1 MRKPLMAG
9 LLTCLGVMLCVHP
22 ALAQQPLD
30 LQSVLARAAEHNPQL
45 KSAYADIKIAE
56 AEVTGAKVLQNPEL
70 QARVLWPN
78 DSGSPLQEYTL
89 SLDLIDLFNRS
100 GRVQAAELRRDA
112 VRREALARAVDLEA
126 EIKTAFFTV
135 QGHAQALEE
144 QKVLLQVAEVQAE
157 LAQRQ
162 RDAGNI
168 PALDLAQHKAML
180 LQTRT
185 QYYDRQMAL
194 FEARQ
199 ELARLMG
206 QADQAETI
214 TIDPRLADLPS
225 PDEQT
230 APVLLAEALTQRPD
244 LQAQAYELEALRSER
259 AQQPLLMFD
268 GTQLGYA
275 YERETSLETLQG
287 FSLSVPLPIF
297 NQRQGEKAILEGRM
311 ERQQAEQEALTQEV
325 TTEVKTMLVRMAN
338 ARLRVEQLQQLVP
351 LRQEMLELSRQQY
364 NAMLIG
370 TYQLLD
376 MRGERSTAVLTLAD
390 AKADYWRARTDLER
404 ALGRSILKGTLPLFQ
419 SSTKEIEQ

>member
-78 DSGSPLQEYTL
+78 DSGSALQEYTL

-168 PALDLAQHKAML
+168 PALELAQHKAML

-325 TTEVKTMLVRMAN
+325 TTEVKTLLVRMAN

-351 LRQEMLELSRQQY
+351 LRQEMLKLSRQQY

-404 ALGRSILKGTLPLFQ
+404 ALGRSILKGTLPRFQ

>member
-1 MRKPLMAG
+1 MRKPLKAG
-9 LLTCLGVMLCVHP
+9 LLACLGALLCVSP
-22 ALAQQPLD
+22 SLAQSLD

-45 KSAYADIKIAE
+45 KAAYADIKIAE
-56 AEVTGAKVLQNPEL
+56 AEITGAKVLRNPEF

-78 DSGSPLQEYTL
+78 DANSALQEYSL

-100 GRVQAAELRRDA
+100 GRVQVAELRRDGA
-112 VRREALARAVDLEA
+112 LRDALARSVDLEA
-126 EIKTAFFTV
+126 EIKSAFYTV
-135 QGHAQALEE
+135 QGHAQSLEE
-144 QKVLLQVAEVQAE
+144 QKVMLQVAELQAE

-168 PALDLAQHKAML
+168 PALELAQYKAML
-180 LQTRT
+180 LQART
-185 QYYDRQMAL
+185 QYFDRQLAL

-199 ELARLMG
+199 QLARLMG
-206 QADQAETI
+206 QANEAETI
-214 TIDPRLADLPS
+214 RIDPRLADLPS

-230 APVLLAEALTQRPD
+230 APVLLAEALAQRPD
-244 LQAQAYELEALRSER
+244 LQAQSYELEALRSER

-268 GTQLGYA
+268 GTHLGYA

-287 FSLSVPLPIF
+287 LSLSMPLPIF
-297 NQRQGEKAILEGRM
+297 DQRQGEKARLEAQIQ
-311 ERQQAEQEALTQEV
+311 RQQAEQEALTQEV
-325 TTEVKTMLVRMAN
+325 TAEVKTLLVRMAN

-376 MRGERSTAVLTLAD
+376 MRGERSVAVLTLAD

-404 ALGRSILKGTLPLFQ
+404 ALGRSILKDSLSFL
-419 SSTKEIEQ
+419 SLTKERQK